1 MKKLICLLVQV
12 ISLTMWFIFIVDKE
26 KINIIFNSTE
36 LPNETIQVMFM
47 IVATIMLAIAIIGFM
62 IPEKS
67 PKNLNKKHMVE
78 E

>member
-12 ISLTMWFIFIVDKE
+12 ISLTMWFIYIVDKG
-26 KINIIFNSTE
+26 KINIIFNSTQ
-36 LPNETIQVMFM
+36 LPSESIQVMVM
-47 IVATIMLAIAIIGFM
+47 IVATLMLAIAIICFM

-67 PKNLNKKHMVE
+67 PKNLNKKNMIE